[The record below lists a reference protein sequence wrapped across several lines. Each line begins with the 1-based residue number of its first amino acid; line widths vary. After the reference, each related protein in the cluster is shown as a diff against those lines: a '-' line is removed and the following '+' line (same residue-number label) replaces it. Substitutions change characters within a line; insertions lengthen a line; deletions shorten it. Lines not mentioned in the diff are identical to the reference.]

1 MNNLI
6 VGWQTSSKPPGR
18 KDTTKLPMKPR
29 IVRAHLL
36 QLPERQQR
44 QNCERNRLKYVKP
57 EPAIRASLPDQ
68 LACSIVRPDEYEE
81 GQISRNVDRYH
92 RQNGIV

>member
-1 MNNLI
+1 
-6 VGWQTSSKPPGR
+6 
-18 KDTTKLPMKPR
+18 MKPH
-29 IVRAHLL
+29 IVRAHPV

-44 QNCERNRLKYVKP
+44 QNCERDRLQYVKP

-81 GQISRNVDRYH
+81 GEISRNVDRYH
-92 RQNGIV
+92 RQTESGRLSRLLRAVSSPPMAAVAKELRE